1 LRPELSQPII
11 TVEKLTHVYHS
22 GTSLEKVALDEVSFE
37 IREGECLA
45 IVGETGSG
53 KTTLV
58 QHLNGLLKPNRGRVR
73 VEGVDLAGPAVSRT
87 KLRRRV
93 GLVFQ
98 YPEHQLFE
106 ETVYDDISFVLR
118 QRPEFSPQEIEERV
132 KRTCASLGLAYEKF
146 GRRSPFEL
154 SSGEMRRVALAGV
167 LVQDPKILILDEPTV
182 GLDGEGRKEVLR
194 EIRELRRR
202 GKTLIMVSHQVENL
216 LGLIDRVIVLDRGRI
231 FAAGT
236 PTEVFSLLLRVKK
249 FLFLVPP
256 IYQLLAE
263 LKAEGWNIPEPPF
276 TPEDA
281 LPILEMNLPVP
292 ARQ

>member
-1 LRPELSQPII
+1 
-11 TVEKLTHVYHS
+11 
-22 GTSLEKVALDEVSFE
+22 LEKVALDEVSFE

-58 QHLNGLLKPNRGRVR
+58 QHLNGLLKPDRGRVR
-73 VEGVDLAGPAVSRT
+73 VEGVDLAGPAVSRA

-118 QRPEFSPQEIEERV
+118 QRPEFSPQETEERV